1 VAIAAPL
8 FSMRGIMGFE
18 VIATREA
25 APTPRNPARMRFSR
39 QVAGQTTL
47 KALEVAKATFTSRNA
62 AFELSPL
69 KLPGYAVA
77 TVTRVSLVATED
89 KACEFLKVVP
99 GGRPLLTVGRP
110 N

>member
-1 VAIAAPL
+1 
-8 FSMRGIMGFE
+8 MRGIVGFE

-25 APTPRNPARMRFSR
+25 ALALWNPARMRFSR
-39 QVAGQTTL
+39 QVAGQMTL

-77 TVTRVSLVATED
+77 TVTRVATDE
-89 KACEFLKVVP
+89 ACEFLKVVP
-99 GGRPLLTVGRP
+99 GGRPPLTVGRLTK
-110 N
+110 